1 MSMDIEKIKKILDQE
16 PEDAVADMLE
26 DVEERYGE
34 IPYIINFMK
43 DMPGLFI
50 SRMIYENSV
59 MRQMDLIDPKT
70 VELIS
75 IAVASALRCEY
86 CLKTH
91 LRVAKRLGITK
102 EEMFSAIL
110 IAATIS
116 SAAVLAEGTRSLD
129 SQVTSPKNETSGKGS
144 NCSICSIVSQLPEEE

>member
-1 MSMDIEKIKKILDQE
+1 MDIEKIKKILDQE
-16 PEDAVADMLE
+16 QGDAVKDMLE

-34 IPYIINFMK
+34 VPYIINFMK
-43 DMPGLFI
+43 DMPELFI

-59 MRQMDLIDPKT
+59 MRQMNLMDPKT

-91 LRVAKRLGITK
+91 LRVAKRLGVTK
-102 EEMFSAIL
+102 EEMFSAML

-116 SAAVLAEGTRSLD
+116 SAAVLAEGTRSID
-129 SQVTSPKNETSGKGS
+129 SQLCSTKGEKSAKGS

>member
-1 MSMDIEKIKKILDQE
+1 MEIEKIKKILDQK
-16 PEDAVADMLE
+16 PEEAVADMLE

-43 DMPGLFI
+43 DMPELFI

-59 MRQMDLIDPKT
+59 MRQMNLMDPKI

-75 IAVASALRCEY
+75 IAVSSALRCEY

-91 LRVAKRLGITK
+91 LRVAKRLGVSK
-102 EEMFSAIL
+102 EEMFSAML

-129 SQVTSPKNETSGKGS
+129 SQLSDTKVEMNGREG
-144 NCSICSIVSQLPEEE
+144 NCSVCSIVSQLPEEE

>member
-1 MSMDIEKIKKILDQE
+1 MEIEKIKKILDQE
-16 PEDAVADMLE
+16 PEEAVADMLE

-43 DMPGLFI
+43 DIPELFI

-59 MRQMDLIDPKT
+59 MRQMNLMDPKI

-75 IAVASALRCEY
+75 IAVSSALRCEY

-91 LRVAKRLGITK
+91 LRVAKRLGVSK
-102 EEMFSAIL
+102 EEMFSAML

-129 SQVTSPKNETSGKGS
+129 SQLSDTKVEMNSREG
-144 NCSICSIVSQLPEEE
+144 NCSVCSIVSQLPEEE

>member
-1 MSMDIEKIKKILDQE
+1 MEIEKIKKILDQE
-16 PEDAVADMLE
+16 PEEAVAELLE

-43 DMPGLFI
+43 DMPSLFI

-59 MRQMDLIDPKT
+59 MRQMDFIDPKT

-86 CLKTH
+86 CLRTH
-91 LRVAKRLGITK
+91 VRVAKRLGISK
-102 EEMFSAIL
+102 EEMFSATL

-129 SQVTSPKNETSGKGS
+129 SQLNSIKTEMAGREG
-144 NCSICSIVSQLPEEE
+144 NCSVCGIVSQLPEEE

>member
-1 MSMDIEKIKKILDQE
+1 MEIEKIKKILDQE
-16 PEDAVADMLE
+16 PEEAVAELLE

-43 DMPGLFI
+43 DMPSLFI

-59 MRQMDLIDPKT
+59 MRQMDFIDPKT

-86 CLKTH
+86 CLRTH
-91 LRVAKRLGITK
+91 VRVAKRLGISK
-102 EEMFSAIL
+102 EEMFSATL

-129 SQVTSPKNETSGKGS
+129 SQLNSIKTETAGREG
-144 NCSICSIVSQLPEEE
+144 NCSVCSIVSQLPEED

>member
-1 MSMDIEKIKKILDQE
+1 MDIEKIKKILDQE
-16 PEDAVADMLE
+16 PEEAVADMLE

-43 DMPGLFI
+43 DMPELFI

-59 MRQMDLIDPKT
+59 MRQMTLMDPKT

-75 IAVASALRCEY
+75 IAVSSALRCEY
-86 CLKTH
+86 CLRTH

-102 EEMFSAIL
+102 EEMFSAML

-129 SQVTSPKNETSGKGS
+129 SQLKDMKHGMAGREGS
-144 NCSICSIVSQLPEEE
+144 CSICSIVSQLPEEE